1 MSVVDAYKAS
11 LDSSA
16 PPASLIDPDDVQEAI
31 PTAPC
36 TALRNWRT
44 SFWDEGQISPRGAA
58 SRQGMLAMVR
68 TCGADGLPEM
78 SGRTVSTTDQIKK
91 ISLQSIMT
99 PLPVVQLG

>member
-1 MSVVDAYKAS
+1 
-11 LDSSA
+11 
-16 PPASLIDPDDVQEAI
+16 
-31 PTAPC
+31 
-36 TALRNWRT
+36 
-44 SFWDEGQISPRGAA
+44 
-58 SRQGMLAMVR
+58 MLAMVR